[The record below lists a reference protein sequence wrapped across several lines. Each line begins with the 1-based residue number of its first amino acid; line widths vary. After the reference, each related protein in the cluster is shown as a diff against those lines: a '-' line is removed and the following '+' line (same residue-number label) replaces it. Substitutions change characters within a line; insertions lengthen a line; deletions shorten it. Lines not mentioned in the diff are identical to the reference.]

1 MGEGDLNGPR
11 SLPSQFIPRAPIPP
25 PAVLARKKSS
35 DRERNRINNE
45 AILAKDQLYQSPK
58 ERDGDYSYAY
68 DCSISPAVVIKW
80 TEDSE
85 EEDSETEVNKQE
97 KSTKVKSNNQAENIY
112 EEIQDLS
119 LHQLNS
125 DGSASSS
132 VNNSD
137 SGIGHGGAGQASLSS
152 ASGSKGALDVSS
164 KQNRH
169 KNKQKLSSLDTLI
182 SQTLPNL
189 TPHQRLNLRKS
200 LVDELF
206 EELIQ
211 RHHKR
216 VLDELKLDV
225 EEFIAPTPNEHQ
237 IISTPKSTRSSSNS
251 TRLTR
256 CESMDFKEQQ
266 QKEPKKEPLRAK
278 LMQSARKCSEKLFTK
293 KSVKNSKQSV
303 TSAAQ
308 QLQADRPQVTRRGH
322 RPLSTLLS
330 SNGPKMDKNNVIEDS
345 DQERKLLR
353 SQIIKSFWEQHD
365 QDEQFEQEDDH

>member
-1 MGEGDLNGPR
+1 MHFEREN
-11 SLPSQFIPRAPIPP
+11 
-25 PAVLARKKSS
+25 SS
-35 DRERNRINNE
+35 TNSSTVC
-45 AILAKDQLYQSPK
+45 LTFTT
-58 ERDGDYSYAY
+58 
-68 DCSISPAVVIKW
+68 IS
-80 TEDSE
+80 
-85 EEDSETEVNKQE
+85 N
-97 KSTKVKSNNQAENIY
+97 TKY
-112 EEIQDLS
+112 FLF
-119 LHQLNS
+119 
-125 DGSASSS
+125 
-132 VNNSD
+132 
-137 SGIGHGGAGQASLSS
+137 
-152 ASGSKGALDVSS
+152 
-164 KQNRH
+164 
-169 KNKQKLSSLDTLI
+169 
-182 SQTLPNL
+182 QTSPNL

-345 DQERKLLR
+345 DDSDSEQERKLLR

-365 QDEQFEQEDDH
+365 QDEQFEPEDDHKGSKIETIAR

>member
-1 MGEGDLNGPR
+1 MLENL
-11 SLPSQFIPRAPIPP
+11 
-25 PAVLARKKSS
+25 
-35 DRERNRINNE
+35 
-45 AILAKDQLYQSPK
+45 
-58 ERDGDYSYAY
+58 
-68 DCSISPAVVIKW
+68 VIF
-80 TEDSE
+80 
-85 EEDSETEVNKQE
+85 E
-97 KSTKVKSNNQAENIY
+97 KSHFLQF
-112 EEIQDLS
+112 LF
-119 LHQLNS
+119 
-125 DGSASSS
+125 
-132 VNNSD
+132 
-137 SGIGHGGAGQASLSS
+137 
-152 ASGSKGALDVSS
+152 
-164 KQNRH
+164 
-169 KNKQKLSSLDTLI
+169 
-182 SQTLPNL
+182 QTSPNL

-345 DQERKLLR
+345 DDSDSEQERKLLR

-365 QDEQFEQEDDH
+365 QDEQFEQEDDHKGSKIETIAR

>member
-1 MGEGDLNGPR
+1 MQNPRGYNGVSAVNHLLSENFERHNPKKSKKPLRATVSSRLKSKLSLSSDHEGDLNGPR

-25 PAVLARKKSS
+25 PAVLAKKKSS

-152 ASGSKGALDVSS
+152 ASGSKGSSSASSAGSKGTLDVSS

-182 SQTLPNL
+182 SQVRFQKSTVFEN
-189 TPHQRLNLRKS
+189 HRKS
-200 LVDELF
+200 L
-206 EELIQ
+206 I
-211 RHHKR
+211 
-216 VLDELKLDV
+216 
-225 EEFIAPTPNEHQ
+225 
-237 IISTPKSTRSSSNS
+237 
-251 TRLTR
+251 
-256 CESMDFKEQQ
+256 
-266 QKEPKKEPLRAK
+266 
-278 LMQSARKCSEKLFTK
+278 
-293 KSVKNSKQSV
+293 
-303 TSAAQ
+303 
-308 QLQADRPQVTRRGH
+308 
-322 RPLSTLLS
+322 
-330 SNGPKMDKNNVIEDS
+330 
-345 DQERKLLR
+345 
-353 SQIIKSFWEQHD
+353 
-365 QDEQFEQEDDH
+365 

>member
-1 MGEGDLNGPR
+1 MNHLLSENFERHNPKKSKKPLRATVSSRLKSKLSLSSDQEGDLNGPR

-25 PAVLARKKSS
+25 PAVLAKKKSS

-152 ASGSKGALDVSS
+152 ASGSKGSSSASSAGSKGTLDVSS

-182 SQTLPNL
+182 SQVRF
-189 TPHQRLNLRKS
+189 QKFEILRT
-200 LVDELF
+200 VF
-206 EELIQ
+206 ENHRKVSFNVASEASYVYILIGQ
-211 RHHKR
+211 K
-216 VLDELKLDV
+216 
-225 EEFIAPTPNEHQ
+225 FIKNANNFRK
-237 IISTPKSTRSSSNS
+237 PKA
-251 TRLTR
+251 
-256 CESMDFKEQQ
+256 C
-266 QKEPKKEPLRAK
+266 
-278 LMQSARKCSEKLFTK
+278 
-293 KSVKNSKQSV
+293 
-303 TSAAQ
+303 
-308 QLQADRPQVTRRGH
+308 
-322 RPLSTLLS
+322 
-330 SNGPKMDKNNVIEDS
+330 
-345 DQERKLLR
+345 
-353 SQIIKSFWEQHD
+353 SQILLPDMSLLIGQKLAENAKIQKFKCDILSNFQTLCRKAIFKW
-365 QDEQFEQEDDH
+365 

>member
-1 MGEGDLNGPR
+1 MG
-11 SLPSQFIPRAPIPP
+11 
-25 PAVLARKKSS
+25 
-35 DRERNRINNE
+35 
-45 AILAKDQLYQSPK
+45 
-58 ERDGDYSYAY
+58 
-68 DCSISPAVVIKW
+68 
-80 TEDSE
+80 
-85 EEDSETEVNKQE
+85 
-97 KSTKVKSNNQAENIY
+97 ENIY

-137 SGIGHGGAGQASLSS
+137 SGIGHGDGGAGPSIGSS
-152 ASGSKGALDVSS
+152 ASGSKGSSSSSSAGSKGTLDVSS

-182 SQTLPNL
+182 SQTSPNL

-237 IISTPKSTRSSSNS
+237 IISTPKSTR
-251 TRLTR
+251 LTR

-303 TSAAQ
+303 TSAAP

-345 DQERKLLR
+345 DDSDSEQERKLLR
-353 SQIIKSFWEQHD
+353 SKIIKSFWEQHD
-365 QDEQFEQEDDH
+365 QDEQFEQEDDHKGSKIETIAR